1 MSRRGPFG
9 YIEWKSV
16 RSLFKG
22 RGLGKWGDC
31 KLDTDSEMERRICE
45 EIKRQVRKKME
56 EDIPEIDEVA
66 DLNYGWCYSIADGT
80 YVALGGP
87 EGLEIWENH
96 APLGSNH
103 GYLHYGGK
111 FFDAENPTG
120 VSDRMQMEHFKE
132 SPSIIGG
139 ETHMRHEGETAIGLT
154 SDLKEFLEEED
165 N

>member
-22 RGLGKWGDC
+22 RGMGKWGDC
-31 KLDTDSEMERRICE
+31 KLDTDSEMERRICK
-45 EIKRQVRKKME
+45 EIKRQVQQKME

-66 DLNYGWCYSIADGT
+66 DLNHGWCYSICDGV

-87 EGLEIWENH
+87 EELEIWESH

-103 GYLHYGGK
+103 GYLHYNGK

-120 VSDRMQMEHFKE
+120 VDDVKQLEHFKE
-132 SPSIIGG
+132 QPSIVSG
-139 ETHMRHEGETAIGLT
+139 EPKMRHEGETAMGLT
-154 SDLKEFLEEED
+154 GELKKFLDE
-165 N
+165 NNA